1 MTKIIFTSILLLF
14 CINTKIQAQ
23 QNPAKSIK
31 TKKYDS
37 TTNLVVWPEEFNPKK
52 AKWYVYNEI
61 EINAKPEKVWN
72 VLIDAKK
79 WHTFYKG
86 VESAIE
92 YIDTT
97 ATTLRNG
104 LRFKLHT
111 MGLQLEP
118 EIKEF
123 VPNERM
129 AWEVRKGNLTAYHAW
144 VIVPTDKGC
153 RLITPESQNGFLT
166 FLQKIFKPSKLLNLH
181 EHWLEMIKA
190 KAEETT
196 PRLTEIEKN
205 KMNEILNSSLIKFQ
219 GAVNNL
225 SESQLNFRPA
235 PNKWSIAECIEHI
248 ALAELEFPKIL
259 EREMQQPANPDLRK
273 KIRIKDDEIQPKMTS
288 RKWKAKSPE
297 IFKPTHNFAS
307 AKEAIDTLQTQRN
320 KTIAY
325 VETTKDDLRNRYW
338 KHPLTGKIDLYQ
350 TLLLMSAHLER
361 HIEQIENIK
370 KDDNFTKNQN

>member
-123 VPNERM
+123 VPNERI